1 MENEEIQNIH
11 NSVSVHMNNK
21 AKPKLICTEHVSDGS
36 TDSMVGNSRK
46 KLNFMKRKINS
57 SNVTEP
63 QVNRHKTIGRNK
75 MCLNK

>member
-1 MENEEIQNIH
+1 
-11 NSVSVHMNNK
+11 MNNK
-21 AKPKLICTEHVSDGS
+21 AKPKLICTEHVSDRS

-57 SNVTEP
+57 GNVTEP

-75 MCLNK
+75 MC